1 MEQPEIVHSQP
12 RQRQIVRW
20 VLVGALLLF
29 GGGITMAYFIYSD
42 LEKTYQE
49 LQTAYTD
56 QQDENN
62 KLAQKSE
69 ELFKV
74 VEKTQAQVKSLKK
87 RERATE
93 KERGKLEAKGRK
105 LETNLNKLKPA
116 YIAEQA
122 RTKNLTKEADELSK
136 ALEDAEARM
145 RDLQES
151 QGITEQVKGKLEGKV
166 LKLETAMKVLQKAY
180 IAEQVKTRKLTQK
193 AKELSRAVEQAK
205 GRGKVPGQPPAQL
218 KAMKQAQGP
227 GKDVNQLADRLKEME
242 QVRAQ
247 VDALEKGREA
257 SEQEKGKEE
266 SQASSE
272 QEKGKLE
279 ANGTKLE
286 AALENIQKA
295 YDAEQAKTERFID
308 ERAEMIGLVIRLR
321 SEMVTLHHTIGINYT
336 NLGKNEEALK
346 AFLMALKLNPN
357 HAESHF
363 ELARLYMEYLG
374 DKESAVAHFRRY
386 VRLRP
391 EANNAER
398 IKGWLLR
405 TETELRAKK
414 DQRNWGTG
422 SSRAKSLF

>member
-116 YIAEQA
+116 YIAVQA
-122 RTKNLTKEADELSK
+122 RTKKLTKEVEELSK
-136 ALEDAEARM
+136 ALEEAEARM

-166 LKLETAMKVLQKAY
+166 LKLETAMKVMQKAY

-218 KAMKQAQGP
+218 KAMKQSQGP

-247 VDALEKGREA
+247 VDALEVSREA
-257 SEQEKGKEE
+257 SEQEKGR
-266 SQASSE
+266 
-272 QEKGKLE
+272 LE

>member
-12 RQRQIVRW
+12 KQRQIVRW

-29 GGGITMAYFIYSD
+29 GGGLTMAYFIYSD
-42 LEKTYQE
+42 FEKTYQE

-93 KERGKLEAKGRK
+93 KERGKLKAKTKK

-116 YIAEQA
+116 YIAEQGK
-122 RTKNLTKEADELSK
+122 TENLTKEADELSK
-136 ALEDAEARM
+136 ALEEAEARM
-145 RDLQES
+145 KDLQES
-151 QGITEQVKGKLEGKV
+151 QGITEQVKGKLEDKV
-166 LKLETAMKVLQKAY
+166 LKLNTAMRVLQKAY
-180 IAEQVKTRKLTQK
+180 IAEQAKTKKLTQK
-193 AKELSRAVEQAK
+193 SKELSRAVEQAK
-205 GRGKVPGQPPAQL
+205 GRGKLPGQPPAQL

-247 VDALEKGREA
+247 VDALEESREA
-257 SEQEKGKEE
+257 SEQEKGQEK

-272 QEKGKLE
+272 EEKGKLE
-279 ANGTKLE
+279 ANETKLE
-286 AALENIQKA
+286 AALENLQKA
-295 YDAEQAKTERFID
+295 YDAEQAKTERFTE
-308 ERAEMIGLVIRLR
+308 ERADMIGLVIRLR
-321 SEMVTLHHTIGINYT
+321 SEMVTLHYTIGINYN
-336 NLGKNEEALK
+336 NLGKNDEALK

-363 ELARLYMEYLG
+363 ELARLYMEHLG

-386 VRLRP
+386 LRLRP

-398 IKGWLLR
+398 IKGWLMR

-414 DQRNWGTG
+414 DQKTWGTG
-422 SSRAKSLF
+422 SYWGKSKY

>member
-42 LEKTYQE
+42 LEKTHQE

-116 YIAEQA
+116 YIAVQA
-122 RTKNLTKEADELSK
+122 RTKKLTKEVEELSK
-136 ALEDAEARM
+136 ALEEAEARM

-218 KAMKQAQGP
+218 KAMNQSQGP

-279 ANGTKLE
+279 AKGTKLE
-286 AALENIQKA
+286 AALENIKKA

-321 SEMVTLHHTIGINYT
+321 SEMVTLHHTIGINF
-336 NLGKNEEALK
+336 EEALK

>member
-42 LEKTYQE
+42 FEKAYQE
-49 LQTAYTD
+49 LQTAYAD
-56 QQDENN
+56 QQDKN
-62 KLAQKSE
+62 KNLTKKSE
-69 ELFKV
+69 DLFKA
-74 VEKTQAQVKSLKK
+74 VEEAQAQVKSLKK

-93 KERGKLEAKGRK
+93 KERGKLEAKGMK
-105 LETNLNKLKPA
+105 FETNLNKLKPA

-122 RTKNLTKEADELSK
+122 RTKKLTKGAEELSK
-136 ALEDAEARM
+136 ALEEAEARM

-205 GRGKVPGQPPAQL
+205 GRGKVPGQPPAQP

-227 GKDVNQLADRLKEME
+227 GKGVNQLADRLKEME

-247 VDALEKGREA
+247 VDALE
-257 SEQEKGKEE
+257 E

-272 QEKGKLE
+272 QEKGKLK
-279 ANGTKLE
+279 AHGTRLK
-286 AALENIQKA
+286 AALENLQTA
-295 YDAEQAKTERFID
+295 YDSEQAKSEILTE

-321 SEMVTLHHTIGINYT
+321 SDMVALHHTIGINYE
-336 NLGKNEEALK
+336 NLGKNDEALK

-363 ELARLYMEYLG
+363 ELARLYMEHLG
-374 DKESAVAHFRRY
+374 DKVSAVAHFRRY
-386 VRLRP
+386 LRLRP

-414 DQRNWGTG
+414 DLRTWGTD
-422 SSRAKSLF
+422 SYRAKSPY